1 MSHNDKGSIHQEHI
15 TIVNVYAPNNRV
27 SKHMKLKLTELKK
40 EINKSTS
47 IVGDINT
54 LLSATDRT
62 TRMKT
67 SKNIEELNNTIN

>member
-1 MSHNDKGSIHQEHI
+1 M
-15 TIVNVYAPNNRV
+15 
-27 SKHMKLKLTELKK
+27 KK